1 VTAVPPGGQPKAVPP
16 PGWRLRIHES
26 LPSTSDLLLRLAAAG
41 EPEGLAV
48 LARRQTGGRGR
59 DGRAWESPA
68 GNMYLSVL
76 LRPAGPAREAGRW
89 SLLAAVALADALA
102 GFAPD
107 PRAVALKW
115 PNDLLL
121 DGAKLAGLLCESAAD
136 AQGRLEW
143 LVIGMGANLA
153 VAPAVEDRPT
163 ARLGAVPPEQV
174 AVAVLA
180 ALDRWRR
187 SWLVEG
193 FGAVRAAWMAR
204 GPALDQHL
212 AIRGGIA
219 GRYAGLAED
228 GSLLLATGGRVHAVA
243 SGEIAGMG

>member
-1 VTAVPPGGQPKAVPP
+1 MAAPP
-16 PGWRLRIHES
+16 PGWRLRVHES
-26 LPSTSDLLLRLAAAG
+26 LPSTSDLVLRLAAAG

-48 LARRQTGGRGR
+48 LGRRQTGGRGR
-59 DGRAWESPA
+59 DGRVWESPA

-89 SLLAAVALADALA
+89 SLLAAVALADALS

-107 PRAVALKW
+107 PGALALKW
-115 PNDLLL
+115 PNDVLLG
-121 DGAKLAGLLCESAAD
+121 GAKLAGLLCESAAD
-136 AQGRLEW
+136 AEGRLEW
-143 LVIGMGANLA
+143 LVIGFGANLA
-153 VAPAVEDRPT
+153 VAPALEDRAT
-163 ARLGAVPPEQV
+163 ACLGAIPPEQV

-187 SWLVEG
+187 AWMVEG
-193 FGAVRAAWMAR
+193 FGAIRSAWMAR

-212 AIRGGIA
+212 AMRGGLS

-243 SGEIAGMG
+243 SGEVSEAG